1 MVQYGD
7 GDKQIWA
14 TEFGSPTNGNVGDG
28 HVDEA
33 AQASIMLDAMRLWVA
48 LPYTGP
54 FFAFTLRDHG
64 TNRHL
69 KGDWFGLVSRDF
81 HHKKQGYYDYR
92 YEATGIGTP
101 PAVGDASRAR
111 TS

>member
-1 MVQYGD
+1 MDDYGD
-7 GDKQIWA
+7 TDKEIWA

-33 AQASIMLDAMRLWVA
+33 AQSSIMLDAMNLWVH
-48 LPYTGP
+48 LPRTGP

-64 TNRHL
+64 TNQHL

-81 HHKKQGYYDYR
+81 RHKKQGYYDYR

-101 PAVGDASRAR
+101 PAAGNASGEKSA
-111 TS
+111 